1 MNSGSPT
8 MGHHANWWEDPFAP
22 QDDPTEC
29 SWEEMNSTIRSYR
42 RVALDEPEDIFAQ
55 VRRED
60 GICARV
66 CLLWCHRV
74 SAAVVRLRRLPGRCL
89 GSCGACCSGWSLL
102 WSLRL
107 WNLVFACVRLCVCV

>member
-29 SWEEMNSTIRSYR
+29 SWEEMNNTIRSYR
-42 RVALDEPEDIFAQ
+42 RVALEEPEDIFAQ

-60 GICARV
+60 GKSARG
-66 CLLWCHRV
+66 CLLWCV
-74 SAAVVRLRRLPGRCL
+74 SAAVVRLRRLPGLLSWQLWRMLL
-89 GSCGACCSGWSLL
+89 GVEPAVE
-102 WSLRL
+102 SLR
-107 WNLVFACVRLCVCV
+107 WNTLCVSDVCVRV